1 MIIRISLAI
10 AAMAIIGCYPV
21 SHIIVG
27 ERAAAIS
34 AFQVEIYADYP
45 AVYEKIAILDAGSG
59 FAIKDPAFPFTWQ
72 AKMDKVVERLKN
84 EAALLGANGIVMM
97 GTDNKVIQTIG
108 SNSEGNMTS
117 NSYLQK
123 IGKAMAIYVP

>member
-10 AAMAIIGCYPV
+10 AAIAVIGCYPV

-27 ERAAAIS
+27 ERAPAIS
-34 AFQVEIYADYP
+34 VNEVEIYADYP
-45 AVYEKIAILDAGSG
+45 EIFDKIAILDAGSG
-59 FAIKDPAFPFTWQ
+59 FAIKDPALLFTWQ

-84 EAALLGANGIVMM
+84 EAALLGANGVVML
-97 GTDNKVIQTIG
+97 GTDNKVIQTLG
-108 SNSEGNMTS
+108 TDGEGNMTS